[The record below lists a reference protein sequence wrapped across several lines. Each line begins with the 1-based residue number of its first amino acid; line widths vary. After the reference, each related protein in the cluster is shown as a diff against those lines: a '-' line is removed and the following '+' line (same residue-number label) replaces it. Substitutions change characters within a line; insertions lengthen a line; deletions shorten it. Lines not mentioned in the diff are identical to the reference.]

1 MAVRTG
7 TPMSLFKF
15 VSWLSVRDR
24 IIALVLIPVVGFLA
38 NGIAF
43 TVGDSEVANALHSVK
58 RAAALSEASQQFKD
72 ALAAMRIGARDFAT
86 RPNEERI
93 DAFKDSH
100 RRAME
105 SLDAIEHE
113 LPAAERGE
121 IPSVRTRLS
130 TIKSNFDSLVREQ
143 QTLGFSDD
151 EGLRHAIRQATTAI
165 ERLIH
170 DDFSWLR
177 DSDAQKLMLSL
188 VTMRLYESEYRVN
201 RSDLVEQAFLREVEE
216 FNRLLDDIV
225 GAAILKEQLRQQVRS
240 YANTF
245 AAWVRSTNTIN
256 PYIVL
261 IDVDTRNLM
270 PIADAIIVAARKGE
284 VATAATLARSQNRT
298 KLVIILVGI
307 SAILLGL
314 GFSWAIG
321 RSITKPLDGLAA
333 VMKRLANGDTSA
345 KIPAIRGSDEI
356 GQMARAVVVFRDS
369 MIERARLSAMQE
381 ETNRTREQRSERI
394 AATIARFERSI
405 EEALAK
411 LRAAAQRLESSS
423 AKLNQ
428 AADAVTAEAQAAENR
443 VGAASQNV
451 TSAAGSVEELASSI
465 GEIAG
470 RAAKSTEVANRAVA
484 EAQRT
489 VNTMATLGSA
499 ANRIG
504 EVIGLIQA
512 IAEQTNLLALNATI
526 EAARAGEAGRGFA
539 VVAAEVKSLA
549 GQTAKA
555 TEEIAAQVGAIQSAA
570 ADASQAIAQVNA
582 IIQEM
587 STIAGA
593 VAVTVEE
600 QNKAVATIA
609 EGVNRASLEAQRG
622 ADAMTR
628 VAGASAGARATA
640 VDVKSLA
647 ETLSVEAERLD
658 AEVRHFLTE
667 VQAA

>member
-1 MAVRTG
+1 VRTG
-7 TPMSLFKF
+7 TFTSLFKF

-24 IIALVLIPVVGFLA
+24 IIALALIPVVGFLA

-43 TVGDSEVANALHSVK
+43 TVGESEVASALRSVQ

-72 ALAAMRIGARDFAT
+72 ALAAMRIGARDFVT
-86 RPNEERI
+86 RPSEERV
-93 DAFKDSH
+93 DAFEESH
-100 RRAME
+100 RRSLQA
-105 SLDAIEHE
+105 LDAIERE
-113 LPAAERGE
+113 LPAAERAE
-121 IPSVRTRLS
+121 VPSVRARL
-130 TIKSNFDSLVREQ
+130 IAVKNNFDALVREQ

-177 DSDAQKLMLSL
+177 DSDAQQLMLSL
-188 VTMRLYESEYRVN
+188 VTMRLYESEYRAS
-201 RSDLVEQAFLREVEE
+201 RSDLVEQAFLSEVRE
-216 FNRLLDDIV
+216 FNRLLGDIV
-225 GAAILKEQLRQQVRS
+225 GAAILKEQLQQQVQS

-245 AAWVRSTNTIN
+245 AAWVKSTNTIN

-270 PIADAIIVAARKGE
+270 PVADVIIAAARKGD
-284 VATAATLARSQNRT
+284 AAAAAALAQSQKRT

-307 SAILLGL
+307 SAVLLGL
-314 GFSWAIG
+314 GFSWVIG
-321 RSITKPLDGLAA
+321 RSITKPLEGLAA
-333 VMKRLANGDTSA
+333 VMKQLANGDTSA
-345 KIPAIRGSDEI
+345 QIPAINGTNEI
-356 GQMARAVVVFRDS
+356 AGMARAVVVFRDS
-369 MIERARLSAMQE
+369 MIERARLSAIQE
-381 ETNRTREQRSERI
+381 ETSRARERRSEKVT
-394 AATIARFERSI
+394 ATIARFERSV
-405 EEALAK
+405 EQALAK
-411 LRAAAQRLESSS
+411 LRGAAHRLESASTR
-423 AKLNQ
+423 LNQ

-443 VGAASQNV
+443 VSAASQNV

-489 VNTMATLGSA
+489 VNTMATLGNA

-512 IAEQTNLLALNATI
+512 IAAQTNLLALNATI

-555 TEEIAAQVGAIQSAA
+555 TEEIAEQIGAIQSAA
-570 ADASQAIAQVNA
+570 ADASQAIEQVNG
-582 IIQEM
+582 IIREM
-587 STIAGA
+587 STIAAA

-600 QNKAVATIA
+600 QNKAVSTIA

-628 VAGASAGARATA
+628 VAGASAGARTTA

-647 ETLSVEAERLD
+647 DTLAVEAESLD
-658 AEVRHFLTE
+658 AEVRHFLAE
-667 VQAA
+667 VQVA

>member
-1 MAVRTG
+1 
-7 TPMSLFKF
+7 MSLFKF
-15 VSWLSVRDR
+15 ISWLSVRDR
-24 IIALVLIPVVGFLA
+24 IIALALIPVVGFLA
-38 NGIAF
+38 NGISF
-43 TVGDSEVANALHSVK
+43 TVGESEVVNALHSVK
-58 RAAALSEASQQFKD
+58 RAAALGEASQQFKD
-72 ALAAMRIGARDFAT
+72 ALAAMRIGARDFVA
-86 RPNEERI
+86 RPSGERI
-93 DAFKDSH
+93 DAFEESH

-105 SLDAIEHE
+105 SLVAIERE
-113 LPAAERGE
+113 LPAAKRAE
-121 IPSVRTRLS
+121 ISGVRIRL
-130 TIKSNFDSLVREQ
+130 TAVKSNFDSLVRGQ

-151 EGLRHAIRQATTAI
+151 EGLRHAMRQATTAI

-188 VTMRLYESEYRVN
+188 VTMRLYESEYRAN
-201 RSDLVEQAFLREVEE
+201 RSDLVEQAFLREVRE
-216 FNRLLDDIV
+216 FNQLLGDTV
-225 GAAILKEQLRQQVRS
+225 GAAILKEQLQQKVQS

-245 AAWVRSTNTIN
+245 AAWVQSTNTIN

-270 PIADAIIVAARKGE
+270 PVADAIIAAARKGE
-284 VATAATLARSQNRT
+284 VAAAAALARSQNRT

-307 SAILLGL
+307 SAVLLGL
-314 GFSWAIG
+314 GFSWVIG
-321 RSITKPLDGLAA
+321 RSITRPLDGLAA

-345 KIPAIRGSDEI
+345 KIPPTRGTDEI

-369 MIERARLSAMQE
+369 MIERARLSATQE
-381 ETNRTREQRSERI
+381 ETNRAREQRSEKV
-394 AATIARFERSI
+394 AATIARFERSV
-405 EEALAK
+405 EQALAK
-411 LRAAAQRLESSS
+411 LRGAAHRLENSS

-428 AADAVTAEAQAAENR
+428 AADAVTAEAQAAESR

-504 EVIGLIQA
+504 EVVGLIQA

-555 TEEIAAQVGAIQSAA
+555 TEEIAEQIGAIQSAA
-570 ADASQAIAQVNA
+570 ADASQAIEQVNA
-582 IIQEM
+582 IIREM
-587 STIAGA
+587 STIAAA
-593 VAVTVEE
+593 VVVTVEE

-609 EGVNRASLEAQRG
+609 EGVNRASFEAQRG
-622 ADAMTR
+622 ADAMAR
-628 VAGASAGARATA
+628 VAGASTVSRATA

-647 ETLSVEAERLD
+647 DTLAVEAESLD
-658 AEVRHFLTE
+658 SEVRHFLAE